1 MDDGNIPVVKYIE
14 KRSLLDDVRCV
25 YQDLDWDLNADS
37 KLDIADQI
45 GLECVELGEV
55 SLNR

>member
-1 MDDGNIPVVKYIE
+1 MLDAYI
-14 KRSLLDDVRCV
+14 
-25 YQDLDWDLNADS
+25 QDLDWDLNADS